1 MKRPRANSIHTFEA
15 PKHRIPNPLKRIKIK
30 PKIAASP
37 DVALDDGDKDA
48 SDKKSQKESIKG
60 AELVAKVAEKVEDE
74 AISDKSETPS
84 LPSLVTVA

>member
-37 DVALDDGDKDA
+37 DVALADGDNDV
-48 SDKKSQKESIKG
+48 
-60 AELVAKVAEKVEDE
+60 VAKVAEKVEDE